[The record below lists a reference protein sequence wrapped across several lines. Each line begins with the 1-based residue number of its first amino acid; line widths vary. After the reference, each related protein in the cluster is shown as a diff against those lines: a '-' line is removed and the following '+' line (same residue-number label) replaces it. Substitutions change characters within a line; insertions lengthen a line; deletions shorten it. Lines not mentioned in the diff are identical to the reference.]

1 MNNKKIGAIVG
12 ITLLIIIIIVIYLEF
27 RKKDKT
33 CSSNNPAG
41 TCPTGQTCI
50 IGACAPSKNLL
61 TISAINANIVD
72 YSDLSTEPIQDIGIY
87 IPLPSDPSQAWTISN
102 YNKGYQLQNSKTSN
116 CLYMNSAT
124 DYGVTKCGSPGTTWG
139 ISPGLQINSATT
151 SQCLTAQFGN
161 NTHGSLSPTQ
171 CVVSTQITLT
181 PTD

>member
-1 MNNKKIGAIVG
+1 MDNKKIGAIIG
-12 ITLLIIIIIVIYLEF
+12 ITLLIIIIIVIYHEST
-27 RKKDKT
+27 KDKT
-33 CSSNNPAG
+33 CSSTNPAG

-87 IPLPSDPSQAWTISN
+87 IPVPTDPLQKWTISN
-102 YNKGYQLQNSKTSN
+102 YNKGYQLQNSGTSN

-161 NTHGSLSPTQ
+161 NTPGSLSPTQ
-171 CVVSTQITLT
+171 CGDSTQITLT
-181 PTD
+181 PAV